1 MGYEECHALQNFLLD
16 KVASGVEPST
26 LLLVEHPPVFSLG
39 AAFQPDNLLFPASYY
54 EEKGIE
60 VVPTDRGGD
69 ITFHGPRQIVAY
81 PIFDLKQFG
90 EDLHKWLRGLEE
102 VVIRL
107 MTNFDLDGYRFPPHT
122 GVWVN
127 GKKVCAIGI
136 KVRRWVSKHGIALN
150 CDNDLSPFDLIVPCG
165 IKGFGVTSLSK
176 EGGREIPME
185 EVKPLLVKSF
195 EDVFEIDLAELSRE
209 ALENR
214 LDFEP
219 WKGAQLGAGK
229 D

>member
-1 MGYEECHALQNFLLD
+1 MGYGECHALQNSLLE
-16 KVASGVEPST
+16 KVASGSEPST
-26 LLLVEHPPVFSLG
+26 LLFVEHPPVFSLG
-39 AAFQPDNLLFPASYY
+39 AAFQPDNLLFPNAYY

-69 ITFHGPRQIVAY
+69 ITFHGPGQIVAY
-81 PIFDLKQFG
+81 PLFDLKLIGQ
-90 EDLHKWLRGLEE
+90 DLHKWLRGLEE

-107 MTNFDLDGYRFPPHT
+107 MMNFDLEGYRFPPHT

-165 IKGFGVTSLSK
+165 IKGFGVTSLSQ
-176 EGGREIPME
+176 EAGRKISME
-185 EVKPLLVKSF
+185 EVKPHLVKSF
-195 EDVFEIDLAELSRE
+195 EEVFEIDLAEMSRE
-209 ALENR
+209 ELENR

-219 WKGAQLGAGK
+219 WKGEQLGAGK